1 MSDIRIHDH
10 RLTFLWTETL
20 PELLAEGGPPAGSSM
35 PFLWSP
41 EEYAARFAAIP
52 QSGLDL
58 LGLSAPWPKAAGD
71 FFWTYYLEDRI
82 PGSIQGELAWRYFV
96 PFRGRVPATV
106 KAPWFPGRLSLE
118 SFFFPHG
125 LGLAFS
131 ARTEADLAPEEVMAK
146 ALELRR
152 DGKLEVEWS
161 GGKKESLNLDAFG
174 IKALQALRT
183 QVTGTETSGGTQSLP
198 FSIATIVRAAG
209 VDAAAP
215 FSEGEMMHKVLQGLT
230 TWSPTWKT
238 DGLKPLA
245 EAGLPTR
252 YSPSSYA
259 LYAGTRGRAVWF
271 PGHYVPEMAQ
281 RRSLSCYHR
290 NFVFLSLQVES
301 LAGLAAYTAKM
312 LEQGEVPGSKHAG
325 FAKRGAG
332 ILGRLYGGTKT
343 YRSHSPKVQMDQN
356 QCVKPI
362 NEVRDYFNMA
372 PLA

>member
-1 MSDIRIHDH
+1 MSDVRIHDH

-20 PELLAEGGPPAGSSM
+20 AELLAEGGAPAGSSM

-41 EEYAARFAAIP
+41 DEYAQRFAGLL
-52 QSGLDL
+52 QGGLDL
-58 LGLSAPWPKAAGD
+58 LGLSVPWPRAVGD

-82 PGSIQGELAWRYFV
+82 PGKIEGELAWRYFV
-96 PFRGRVPATV
+96 PFRGKVPAEV

-125 LGLAFS
+125 LGLALS

-152 DGKLEVEWS
+152 GGKLEIEWS
-161 GGKKESLNLDAFG
+161 DGKKDSLNLDGFG
-174 IKALQALRT
+174 IKALQALRR
-183 QVTGTETSGGTQSLP
+183 QVTGSEGSGGTHTLP
-198 FSIATIVRAAG
+198 FSIATIIRAEG

-215 FSEGEMMHKVLQGLT
+215 FTEGGMVHKVLQGLT

-238 DGLKPLA
+238 DGLKPLS

-252 YSPSSYA
+252 LSPPSSA
-259 LYAGTRGRAVWF
+259 LFAGTRGRAVWF
-271 PGHYVPEMAQ
+271 PGHYVPGMAQ

-301 LAGLAAYTAKM
+301 LAGLAAFTAKK
-312 LEQGEVPGSKHAG
+312 LELGEVPSARHAG
-325 FAKRGAG
+325 FARRAAG

-356 QCVKPI
+356 ECMKPI

-372 PLA
+372 PLG